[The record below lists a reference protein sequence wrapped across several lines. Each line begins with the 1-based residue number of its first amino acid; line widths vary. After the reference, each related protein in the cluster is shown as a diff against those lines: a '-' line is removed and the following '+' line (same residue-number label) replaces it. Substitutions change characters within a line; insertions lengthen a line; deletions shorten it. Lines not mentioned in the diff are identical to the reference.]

1 MIRIVCSIVGEEFDL
16 ILRVIVVIGLI
27 RWVFRVRACGV
38 DDEGCKWV
46 VF

>member
-16 ILRVIVVIGLI
+16 FYRVIVVIGLV
-27 RWVFRVRACGV
+27 RRVFRVRACGV
-38 DDEGCKWV
+38 NDEGCKWV